1 MCQCKD
7 RQDGRAMCNFASCGN
22 VMIAITVNAAEQLST
37 LQCISAMGNVAIA
50 VTFNVAEQC
59 ATF

>member
-1 MCQCKD
+1 
-7 RQDGRAMCNFASCGN
+7 
-22 VMIAITVNAAEQLST
+22 MIAITVNAAEQLST